1 MHRMSAA
8 ELLDVAR
15 YESPLG
21 PLWLAA
27 SERALHQL
35 SFRSLPVTRD
45 LTPMLKQSIA
55 ALDGYFTHKR
65 SLHHAV
71 PLHYTGSPF
80 SLDVWQQMQH
90 IPFGS
95 AVSYGELA
103 ALTGR
108 PRAFRAAANACKHNP
123 LPLFIPCHRV
133 LASNGIGGF
142 NVGLDIK
149 RWLLA
154 HEAISY

>member
-1 MHRMSAA
+1 MPRMIAP
-8 ELLDVAR
+8 ELLDVTR
-15 YESPLG
+15 YESPFG

-27 SERALHQL
+27 DDEGLHQV
-35 SFRSLPVTRD
+35 SFRSMPVTQD
-45 LTPMLKQSIA
+45 VTPVLKRA
-55 ALDGYFTHKR
+55 MDALDGYFNEKHT
-65 SLHHAV
+65 LNGVV
-71 PLHYTGSPF
+71 PLRYEGSPF
-80 SLDVWQQMQH
+80 TLDVWQQMQH
-90 IPFGS
+90 IPFGE

-133 LASNGIGGF
+133 LAANGIGGF
-142 NVGLDIK
+142 NVGLPIK
-149 RWLLA
+149 KWLLA